1 MKECVMPTTAT
12 AVECVLCGTEVT
24 VPAGSEPGDIVSCRG
39 CGQELE
45 VMELTPAI
53 RLELAPEIEEDW
65 GE

>member
-1 MKECVMPTTAT
+1 MLTAT
-12 AVECVLCGTEVT
+12 ATECVQCGTEVT
-24 VPAGSEPGDIVSCRG
+24 VPSGTEIGDILSCRG

-45 VMELTPAI
+45 VMETAPAI